1 MWQDID
7 SGLPEVLPTE
17 LLGWLMLMRCSLS
30 PQQRLNVLSATGNS
44 LKAEDIEQALRGA
57 EDDLRVQESQACA
70 ERARDATMLVPTS
83 GPSRVENGAYW
94 LLKMLIFLKATWKM
108 KDINAVYASTVAHP
122 PLSLPGPDEPRWTAA
137 EEGYWFQDVNGQFS
151 FWTQHTDG
159 EYYTQDAEGA
169 YWTWDEFQE
178 EAAWWNATPEQQ
190 KELSD
195 AFAAYDA
202 KVRTFMDSRDLMKSK
217 GANRGY
223 YKGKNFKGKKG
234 LGKRK
239 NKPSSAA
246 GPSSA
251 AAFQSQ
257 PSDVMASVGQAGYTG
272 CFICPSKAHD
282 FH

>member
-57 EDDLRVQESQACA
+57 EDDRRVQESEACA

-217 GANRGY
+217 GASRGY